1 MNNILD
7 GIDNA
12 KYVMIV
18 ADAKN
23 LSRASALYSHLLRLH
38 KKVSLV
44 CESKNIDNKFS
55 FLPWFEKIKSS
66 RVSSADFIVEL
77 NCNTLELYDLFKNN
91 GVKINPK
98 MATALYC
105 GLLVDTDG
113 FLNNAVSGTIF
124 AVAKELIE
132 CGADYKT
139 CNNFIMKRT
148 TLSALRL
155 KAIMLKKMLLQNSA
169 KAAVFYICDDD
180 LKRAGATLE
189 ECDEILQE
197 ALMLPH
203 VELSVLLNLDD
214 EYEVIKIKVKE
225 I

>member
-12 KYVMIV
+12 KYVMII

-23 LSRASALYSHLLRLH
+23 LSCASALYTHLLRLH

-44 CESKNIDNKFS
+44 CESKNIDRKFS
-55 FLPWFEKIKSS
+55 FLPWFEKIRSS
-66 RVSSADFIVEL
+66 RVASADFIIEL
-77 NCNTLELYDLFKNN
+77 NNSSLELYDLFKSSSI
-91 GVKINPK
+91 KINHK
-98 MATALYC
+98 IATALYA
-105 GLLVDTDG
+105 GLLVDTNG
-113 FLNNAVSGTIF
+113 FLNNTVSGTIF

-139 CNNFIMKRT
+139 CNNFVMKRT
-148 TLSALRL
+148 TLASIRI
-155 KAIMLKKMLLQNSA
+155 KAIMLERMILQNSA

-180 LKRAGATLE
+180 LKRTGATLQ
-189 ECDEILQE
+189 ECDEILHE
-197 ALMLPH
+197 TLMLPH

-214 EYEVIKIKVKE
+214 EYEVLKLKIKE

>member
-23 LSRASALYSHLLRLH
+23 LSCASALYTHLLRMH

-55 FLPWFEKIKSS
+55 FLPWFEKIKSG
-66 RVSSADFIVEL
+66 RITSADFIIEL
-77 NCNTLELYDLFKNN
+77 NISSLELYDLFNN
-91 GVKINPK
+91 SNIKINHK
-98 MATALYC
+98 MATALYS
-105 GLLVDTDG
+105 GLLVETSG
-113 FLNNAVSGTIF
+113 FLNSSVSGTIF
-124 AVAKELIE
+124 AAAKELIE
-132 CGADYKT
+132 CGADYKICT
-139 CNNFIMKRT
+139 DFIMKRA
-148 TLSALRL
+148 TLCALRL
-155 KAIMLKKMLLQNSA
+155 KAIMLEKMILQNSA

-180 LKRAGATLE
+180 LKRTGAILQ
-189 ECDEILQE
+189 ECDEVLEE
-197 ALMLPH
+197 ALMLPY
-203 VELSVLLNLDD
+203 VELSVLLNLDN
-214 EYEVIKIKVKE
+214 EYEVLKLKVKE